1 MSQKGSTARWGR
13 CHTDRMKDILDLET
27 FPLDQPESPG
37 YAALV
42 ARCSKELATDGMCN
56 LHRLLRAEVADQ
68 AAKDITPLM
77 QSESF
82 NHARRHNIYFKKN
95 VPGLAPDHPALQEFE
110 TSNDT
115 LCADQLAGSPVM
127 MLYDWPPLHR
137 FLAEIMGKEVLYPMA
152 DPLARLNVMSYGPG
166 QALNWHFDRAE
177 FTVTLLL
184 QAPSQGGAF
193 EYRTDLRTAEDPNH
207 DGVARLLTGQD
218 PDVRQMSLE
227 AGTLNVFRGI
237 NTPHRVTPVEGPTKR
252 IIAVLSYF
260 DRPGVRFSADEQ
272 KGFYGRSA

>member
-1 MSQKGSTARWGR
+1 MGSTRHWGR
-13 CHTDRMKDILDLET
+13 WHNNLMKDILDLDT
-27 FPLDQPESPG
+27 FPLDQPDSPA
-37 YAALV
+37 YVALV
-42 ARCSKELATDGMCN
+42 ARCREELAQSGMCN
-56 LHRLLRAEVADQ
+56 LHGLLRSEVARQ
-68 AAKDITPLM
+68 VAQDITPLM

-82 NHARRHNIYFKKN
+82 NHARRHNIYFKKD
-95 VPGLAPDHPALQEFE
+95 VPGLPPDHPALQEFE

-115 LCADQLAGSPVM
+115 LCADQLSGSPVM
-127 MLYDWPPLHR
+127 ALYDWPPLQR
-137 FLAEIMGKEVLYPMA
+137 FLAQIMGKPVLHPMA

-184 QAPSQGGAF
+184 QAPDTGGAF

-207 DGVARLLTGQD
+207 DGVAQLLEGND
-218 PDVRQMSLE
+218 PEVRQMSLE

-260 DRPGVRFSADEQ
+260 DRPGVQFSAEEQ
-272 KGFYGRSA
+272 IGFYGRSA

>member
-1 MSQKGSTARWGR
+1 
-13 CHTDRMKDILDLET
+13 MKHLLDLDA
-27 FPLDQPESPG
+27 FPLDQPEGPA
-37 YAALV
+37 YDALV
-42 ARCSKELATDGMCN
+42 ARCRKELAQDGMCN
-56 LHRLLRAEVADQ
+56 LHRLLRAEVAHH
-68 AAKDITPLM
+68 AAKDIMPLM
-77 QSESF
+77 ESQSF
-82 NHARRHNIYFKKN
+82 HHARRHNIYFRKH

-115 LCADQLAGSPVM
+115 LCADQLANSPVM
-127 MLYDWPPLHR
+127 TLYDWPPLHR
-137 FLAEIMGKEVLYPMA
+137 FLAQIMDKETLYPMA

-184 QAPSQGGAF
+184 QAPDQGGAF
-193 EYRTDLRTAEDPNH
+193 EYRTGLRTAEDQNH
-207 DGVARLLTGQD
+207 EGVARLLAGKD

-237 NTPHRVTPVEGPTKR
+237 NTPHRVTPVKGATRR

-260 DRPGVRFSADEQ
+260 DRPDVRFSAEEQ
-272 KGFYGRSA
+272 IGFYGRSA